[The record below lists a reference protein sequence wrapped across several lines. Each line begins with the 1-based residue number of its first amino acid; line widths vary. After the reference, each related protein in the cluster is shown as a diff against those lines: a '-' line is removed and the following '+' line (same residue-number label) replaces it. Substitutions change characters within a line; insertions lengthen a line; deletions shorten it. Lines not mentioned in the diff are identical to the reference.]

1 MHKGNNLWSN
11 FILILLIFCIAGIFF
26 IRNQSRQ
33 SNPCCTRKHSLHI
46 ACKSTWSARGGLL
59 TCSSPYKFYHQ
70 YLHRIH
76 HRLFHPLSIT
86 TKLIPIIIPWLSFM
100 VYSIQGKNVNAVVFY
115 MHIGISGQ
123 LKNAR
128 NIGMTGHWD
137 ELHCDDI
144 SCMFWASPRCIFTT
158 NAPSADTTDPF
169 YTPVALQ

>member
-1 MHKGNNLWSN
+1 MLKGNNLCSN
-11 FILILLIFCIAGIFF
+11 FILILLILCIVGVFF

-59 TCSSPYKFYHQ
+59 RIAFSNSITSIFIVFIIAFPILSPSPQSLSPFSSPD
-70 YLHRIH
+70 YL
-76 HRLFHPLSIT
+76 S
-86 TKLIPIIIPWLSFM
+86 W
-100 VYSIQGKNVNAVVFY
+100 SIQFKANAVVFY

>member
-1 MHKGNNLWSN
+1 MHRGDLFHQEPKSAIESLLHAQTLTAYCMQVNLISSRRPQDHRL
-11 FILILLIFCIAGIFF
+11 FLI
-26 IRNQSRQ
+26 
-33 SNPCCTRKHSLHI
+33 
-46 ACKSTWSARGGLL
+46 
-59 TCSSPYKFYHQ
+59 YHQ

-86 TKLIPIIIPWLSFM
+86 TKLIPIIFTWLSFM

>member
-1 MHKGNNLWSN
+1 MLKGNNLCSN
-11 FILILLIFCIAGIFF
+11 FILILLILCIVGIFF

-46 ACKSTWSARGGLL
+46 ACKSTWSARGGLKIIAF
-59 TCSSPYKFYHQ
+59 SN
-70 YLHRIH
+70 
-76 HRLFHPLSIT
+76 SIT
-86 TKLIPIIIPWLSFM
+86 SIFIVFIIAFPILSPTPKSLSPLSFM

-115 MHIGISGQ
+115 THIGISGQ

-169 YTPVALQ
+169 YTPAALQ